1 MRIFQLSWKLTS
13 EAQEHL
19 EQLIYV
25 ESDTTAE
32 LIQRFMIL
40 YKKYDDLT
48 QAELDN
54 VCEDSYLKNKGIE
67 LSELVNDI
75 NYLVEKVEEYE
86 KAGNFY
92 ECISKEQPDMD
103 ILWSHLNCIISRI
116 LHVRYLLG
124 EMLDPYIPE
133 LYDGKEI
140 TDYIDNKTL
149 IDINT
154 LTKKYIVHIK

>member
-1 MRIFQLSWKLTS
+1 
-13 EAQEHL
+13 
-19 EQLIYV
+19 
-25 ESDTTAE
+25 
-32 LIQRFMIL
+32 MIL

-48 QAELDN
+48 QAEIDN
-54 VCEDSYLKNKGIE
+54 
-67 LSELVNDI
+67 
-75 NYLVEKVEEYE
+75 
-86 KAGNFY
+86 AY

-103 ILWSHLNCIISRI
+103 ILWSHLNCILSRI

-124 EMLDPYIPE
+124 EMLDPYTPE